1 MKRVVFARYQFWDYQ
16 RGEGQ
21 SFDEFLTQIKT
32 FARACEFLEVDNMIR
47 DKIVFS
53 SPDKSLKQR
62 LLRQVDLN
70 LQRAVNLCRS
80 AETTHK
86 EIQSMK
92 SIESKTVA
100 EKAIHGIK
108 SKSRAGQAKPIGQ
121 KCRRCGNE
129 HPIRKCPAWGLKCAK
144 SGGGNHFARMCLS
157 RNTASQVH
165 KVSAQQSKNTFFI
178 DTLYTGNISATEENN
193 KSAWFTVINV
203 HNSRIRMKLDTGA
216 AANIL
221 PLQIFCKLKKPPQL
235 NPSNVKLKAYGG
247 HPVEHQGKIK
257 LSCSVRGHESKLE
270 FFYCYY
276 SPTNFGPQSMS
287 RSGSHSEGRSI

>member
-1 MKRVVFARYQFWDYQ
+1 
-16 RGEGQ
+16 
-21 SFDEFLTQIKT
+21 
-32 FARACEFLEVDNMIR
+32 MIR

-80 AETTHK
+80 AETTHE

-144 SGGGNHFARMCLS
+144 CGGVNHFARMCLS

-193 KSAWFTVINV
+193 KSAWFTVIDVQSSQFPNA
-203 HNSRIRMKLDTGA
+203 IRHGGCGQYLSELS
-216 AANIL
+216 AN
-221 PLQIFCKLKKPPQL
+221 
-235 NPSNVKLKAYGG
+235 
-247 HPVEHQGKIK
+247 
-257 LSCSVRGHESKLE
+257 
-270 FFYCYY
+270 
-276 SPTNFGPQSMS
+276 
-287 RSGSHSEGRSI
+287 